1 MPLVSLLRIACA
13 IVVQLLCT
21 AQAKVAIM
29 LSRCSVL
36 PIVALEAL
44 PKLLK
49 DVPWLVGGTGASCV
63 LRVFCVQHTSHVRS
77 SEVVCI
83 YKVWKML
90 TLSF

>member
-1 MPLVSLLRIACA
+1 M
-13 IVVQLLCT
+13 QLLCT

-29 LSRCSVL
+29 LSSYSVL

-63 LRVFCVQHTSHVRS
+63 LRVFVYSTHHMCVAAKLCAYTRYGR
-77 SEVVCI
+77 C
-83 YKVWKML
+83 
-90 TLSF
+90 